1 MLNSTAKNPLSHA
14 PTLCSMTTSTNSN
27 NSPACNNINSIPKK
41 QETSKTRRNGLKQA
55 NTPFEVETNIAYEIA
70 TMTICSPVKK
80 LKSSSFSGDG
90 STAV

>member
-1 MLNSTAKNPLSHA
+1 MNNSTNL
-14 PTLCSMTTSTNSN
+14 N

-41 QETSKTRRNGLKQA
+41 QDTSKTRRTGVYQQYKQP
-55 NTPFEVETNIAYEIA
+55 NTPFDAENNIAYEIA
-70 TMTICSPVKK
+70 TMTIGSPVKK